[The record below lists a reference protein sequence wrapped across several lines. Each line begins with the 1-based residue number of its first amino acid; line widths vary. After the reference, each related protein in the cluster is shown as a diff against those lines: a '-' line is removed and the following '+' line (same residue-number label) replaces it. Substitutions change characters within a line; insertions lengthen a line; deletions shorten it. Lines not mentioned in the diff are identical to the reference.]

1 MYKPIFSR
9 TLQERLERQMYSR
22 GNHRWIEALQTT
34 VQNYNNTVHSSIKR
48 VPNKVTIENEDE
60 VYREALARRA
70 KQKRKRPK
78 FSVGDLV
85 RIPTPKGRMS
95 KGATANWSK
104 KVYKI
109 VKIFPGRPYPVY
121 SVADAEGSKIKRRFY
136 ERELNLVQTW
146 KDRQK

>member
-1 MYKPIFSR
+1 M
-9 TLQERLERQMYSR
+9 QERLERQMYSR
-22 GNHRWIEALQTT
+22 GNHRWIEALQTA
-34 VQNYNNTVHSSIKR
+34 VQNYNNTVHSTIKR
-48 VPNKVTIENEDE
+48 APNEVTIENEDQ

-85 RIPTPKGRMS
+85 RIPTTKGRIS
-95 KGATANWSK
+95 KGATANWSE

-121 SVADAEGSKIKRRFY
+121 SVADAKGSIIKRRFY
-136 ERELNLVQTW
+136 ERELNLVQAW
-146 KDRQK
+146 KDRQKK